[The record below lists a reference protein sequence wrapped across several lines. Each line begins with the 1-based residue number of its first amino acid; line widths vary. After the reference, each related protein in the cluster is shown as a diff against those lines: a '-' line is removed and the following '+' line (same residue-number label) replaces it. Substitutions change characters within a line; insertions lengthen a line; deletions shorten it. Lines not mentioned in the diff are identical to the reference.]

1 MKKRFYSVTAP
12 LNLQFFAEGGDGG
25 GSGEGDGGG
34 SGQGDGGTGA
44 GSGDQSVSFDDF
56 LKQAGNQAEFDRRV
70 QKAISTAVSKAQDKW
85 KALSDDK
92 LSEAEKLAKM
102 TKEEKA
108 EYLQQKER
116 REFEQEKAEFEKE
129 KLLVEVKRELQEQSL
144 PIEFADSLVNFSD
157 AGKIKDA
164 ISGIKKVWDA
174 KITEAIKEKARQD
187 TPPEGGHPSGSSHR
201 MAGIREMAQNN
212 RIIKN

>member
-1 MKKRFYSVTAP
+1 MKNKNYKMML
-12 LNLQFFAEGGDGG
+12 LNLQLFADGGDGG

-34 SGQGDGGTGA
+34 SGTGGGTG
-44 GSGDQSVSFDDF
+44 GTGGNEPVSFDDF
-56 LKQAGNQAEFDRRV
+56 LKKEGNQAEFDRRV
-70 QKAISTAVSKAQDKW
+70 QKAINTAVSKAQDKW

-108 EYLQQKER
+108 EYLRDRER
-116 REFEQEKAEFEKE
+116 REFEKEKADFEKE
-129 KLLVEVKRELQEQSL
+129 KLLVEVSRELQEQSL
-144 PIEFADSLVNFSD
+144 PTEFADYLVSIAD

-164 ISGIKKVWDA
+164 IEGIKKVWDA
-174 KITEAIKEKARQD
+174 KITEAIKAKARQD
-187 TPPEGGHPSGSSHR
+187 TPPEGGRSAGSSHSV
-201 MAGIREMAQNN
+201 ADIREMAQKN